1 MRMKKRTVFYLS
13 VLCIFLIP
21 VVAGAQPYGILMKR
35 GNRYFKRGLYRDA
48 LGYYLKGSEKNKRA
62 LEPYFNSADAYYKVE
77 DYSASIEELTK
88 ALQKTDKPDSLA
100 DIHYNL
106 GNSYFKL
113 GDYNKAAEN
122 YKKGLE
128 YNPGDLNM
136 KYNLELTLKKMSEN
150 KPSDNENNNNNKNAG
165 TQGKNQSPDQKENQ
179 SNQPEKAQQK
189 QPPQEQKEF
198 TPEEARRLVNSTNTD
213 QSKTL
218 AEIIRKKAG
227 SVQNDEDW

>member
-1 MRMKKRTVFYLS
+1 MKKWYAYYLI
-13 VLCIFLIP
+13 VLFILLIP
-21 VVAGAQPYGILMKR
+21 MAGSAEPYGILMKR

-48 LGYYLKGSEKNKRA
+48 LDYYIKGSEKNKKA

-77 DYSASIEELTK
+77 DYSKSIEELTK
-88 ALQKTDKPDSLA
+88 ALQRSEKPARLA

-106 GNSYFKL
+106 GNNYFKL
-113 GDYNKAAEN
+113 GDYRKAAEN

-136 KYNLELTLKKMSEN
+136 KYNLELALKKMSETEPSN
-150 KPSDNENNNNNKNAG
+150 KENNKNKDNEKAGNEGKNQAPDQNKNAG
-165 TQGKNQSPDQKENQ
+165 
-179 SNQPEKAQQK
+179 QPETAQQK

-213 QSKTL
+213 QSKTM

-227 SVQNDEDW
+227 SVQNEKDW